1 MASGYNSALMPIS
14 TLDTTIATLN
24 TLEVGSLDKISERLV
39 AVREEL
45 VRHKLEDLVEK
56 LDACKNALERGE
68 LDEFKRL
75 RETIVSRL
83 GHIRLK
89 LQ

>member
-1 MASGYNSALMPIS
+1 MAMS

-39 AVREEL
+39 AVREAL
-45 VRHKLEDLVEK
+45 VHHKLEDLVEK
-56 LDACKNALERGE
+56 LDACKTALERGE

-83 GHIRLK
+83 GHVRVK

>member
-1 MASGYNSALMPIS
+1 MLIPMFK
-14 TLDTTIATLN
+14 LDSTIATLN
-24 TLEVGSLDKISERLV
+24 TLEVGSLDKIGEQLV

-45 VRHKLEDLVEK
+45 ARHNLEDLVEK
-56 LDACKNALERGE
+56 VDACRTALESGE
-68 LDEFKRL
+68 LEEFRRL

-83 GHIRLK
+83 GHLRVK

>member
-1 MASGYNSALMPIS
+1 MPIS

-56 LDACKNALERGE
+56 LDACKNALESGE
-68 LDEFKRL
+68 LGEFKRL

>member
-1 MASGYNSALMPIS
+1 MPMS

-39 AVREEL
+39 AVREAL

-56 LDACKNALERGE
+56 LDACKSALERGE

-83 GHIRLK
+83 GHVRVK

>member
-1 MASGYNSALMPIS
+1 MFK
-14 TLDTTIATLN
+14 LDSTIATLN
-24 TLEVGSLDKISERLV
+24 TLEVGSLDKIGEQLV

-45 VRHKLEDLVEK
+45 GRHNLKDLVEK
-56 LDACKNALERGE
+56 VDACRTALESGE
-68 LDEFKRL
+68 LEEFRRL

-83 GHIRLK
+83 GHLRVK

>member
-1 MASGYNSALMPIS
+1 MPMS

-39 AVREEL
+39 AVREAL

-56 LDACKNALERGE
+56 VDACKNALERGE

-83 GHIRLK
+83 GHVRVK

>member
-1 MASGYNSALMPIS
+1 MPMS

-45 VRHKLEDLVEK
+45 VRHDLEDLVEK
-56 LDACKNALERGE
+56 LDACKNALGRGE
-68 LDEFKRL
+68 LGEFKRL

-83 GHIRLK
+83 GHIRAK

>member
-1 MASGYNSALMPIS
+1 MFK
-14 TLDTTIATLN
+14 LDSTIATLN
-24 TLEVGSLDKISERLV
+24 TLEVGSLDKIGEQLV

-45 VRHKLEDLVEK
+45 ARHDLEDLVEK
-56 LDACKNALERGE
+56 VDACRTALESGE
-68 LDEFKRL
+68 LEEFRRL

-83 GHIRLK
+83 GHLRVK

>member
-1 MASGYNSALMPIS
+1 MFK
-14 TLDTTIATLN
+14 LDSTIATLN
-24 TLEVGSLDKISERLV
+24 TLEVGSLDKIGEQLV

-45 VRHKLEDLVEK
+45 ARHNLEDLVEK
-56 LDACKNALERGE
+56 VDACRTALESGE
-68 LDEFKRL
+68 LEEFRRL

-83 GHIRLK
+83 GHLRVK

>member
-1 MASGYNSALMPIS
+1 MVMS
-14 TLDTTIATLN
+14 TLDASIATLN
-24 TLEVGSLDKISERLV
+24 TLEIGSLDKISERLV
-39 AVREEL
+39 AVREAL

-56 LDACKNALERGE
+56 VDACKNALERGE

-83 GHIRLK
+83 GHVRVK

>member
-1 MASGYNSALMPIS
+1 MSK
-14 TLDTTIATLN
+14 LDTTIATLN
-24 TLEVGSLDKISERLV
+24 TLEVGSLDKIGEQLV

-45 VRHKLEDLVEK
+45 VRHNLEDLVEK
-56 LDACKNALERGE
+56 VDACRIALERGE
-68 LDEFKRL
+68 LDEFRRL

-83 GHIRLK
+83 GHVRVK

>member
-1 MASGYNSALMPIS
+1 MPMS
-14 TLDTTIATLN
+14 ELDTTIATLN
-24 TLEVGSLDKISERLV
+24 TLEVGSLDKIGEGLV

-45 VRHKLEDLVEK
+45 VRHNLEDLVEK
-56 LDACKNALERGE
+56 VDACRLALERGE
-68 LDEFKRL
+68 LDEFRRL

-83 GHIRLK
+83 GHVRVK

>member
-1 MASGYNSALMPIS
+1 MFKLDSA
-14 TLDTTIATLN
+14 IATLN
-24 TLEVGSLDKISERLV
+24 TLEVGSLDKIGEQLV

-45 VRHKLEDLVEK
+45 GRHNLEDLVEK
-56 LDACKNALERGE
+56 VDACRTALESGE
-68 LDEFKRL
+68 LEEFRRL

-83 GHIRLK
+83 GHLRVK

>member
-1 MASGYNSALMPIS
+1 MFK
-14 TLDTTIATLN
+14 LDSTIATLN
-24 TLEVGSLDKISERLV
+24 TLEVGSLDKIGEQLV

-45 VRHKLEDLVEK
+45 GRHNLEDLVEK
-56 LDACKNALERGE
+56 VDACRTALESGE
-68 LDEFKRL
+68 LEEFRRL

-83 GHIRLK
+83 GHLRVK

>member
-1 MASGYNSALMPIS
+1 MSK
-14 TLDTTIATLN
+14 LDTAIATLN
-24 TLEVGSLDKISERLV
+24 TLEVGSLDKIGEQLV

-45 VRHKLEDLVEK
+45 VRHNLEDLVEK
-56 LDACKNALERGE
+56 VDACRVALERGE
-68 LDEFKRL
+68 LDEFRRL

-83 GHIRLK
+83 GHVRVK

>member
-1 MASGYNSALMPIS
+1 MTMS

-39 AVREEL
+39 AVREAL
-45 VRHKLEDLVEK
+45 VCHELEDLVEK
-56 LDACKNALERGE
+56 LDACKSALERGE

-83 GHIRLK
+83 GHVRVK

>member
-1 MASGYNSALMPIS
+1 MSK
-14 TLDTTIATLN
+14 LDTTIATLN
-24 TLEVGSLDKISERLV
+24 TLEVGSLDKISEQLV

-45 VRHKLEDLVEK
+45 VRHNLEDLVEK
-56 LDACKNALERGE
+56 VDACRVALERGE
-68 LDEFKRL
+68 LDEFRRL

-83 GHIRLK
+83 GHVRVK

>member
-1 MASGYNSALMPIS
+1 MSK
-14 TLDTTIATLN
+14 LDATIATLN
-24 TLEVGSLDKISERLV
+24 TLEVGSLDKISEQLV

-45 VRHKLEDLVEK
+45 VRHNLEDLVEK
-56 LDACKNALERGE
+56 VDACRVALERGE
-68 LDEFKRL
+68 LDEFRRL

-83 GHIRLK
+83 GHVRVK